1 MPPGIYRRTARTH
14 RRTGWPA
21 GPVASPPPAARTPVT
36 LERYRPLVGEW
47 ERFLAAH
54 RSPEPVTLRV
64 RSGRISRDALTDRL
78 RRAGFRTEP
87 VAGLDAYLRL
97 TAGAGSVAQTV
108 EHWLGLFHV
117 QQAVMALPALALD
130 VSAGERVLDL
140 CAAPGGKTTH
150 LAELMG
156 EAGPLLAVEPK
167 EKRIRGL
174 LGNIYRLGYR
184 NVIVV
189 AGDGRTLPEGA
200 FFDRVLVDAPCS
212 GEGNYRRR
220 AGRLPPR
227 TAEFSRYVTRVQE
240 ALLRHAVRL
249 TRPGGTIVY
258 ATCTY
263 APEENEAIVDRVRRD
278 APVTIGEIPL
288 GLPHSPGLTGWAG
301 EAYHPD
307 LAKTWRVY
315 PHHMDSGGLYMARL
329 RRRGAGGLRPTG
341 PAPGWGPVPTAF
353 PGTDAGEASARI
365 RRARSELVDRFG
377 FDPELVGRMAW
388 TVRGKH
394 IWSQSAGIWPMSA
407 WTSLETRRARIV
419 SVGMRAFR
427 GGYGRH
433 ETPSSQFLRTW
444 ACEIGE
450 TRTARVGTADLRR
463 LLAGESLP
471 PASLPA
477 GPVALVWEGRV
488 LGRGMVGSRGLVH
501 ELGRADAERLLAII
515 DEVKRAPS
523 GAA

>member
-1 MPPGIYRRTARTH
+1 M
-14 RRTGWPA
+14 
-21 GPVASPPPAARTPVT
+21 T
-36 LERYRPLVGEW
+36 LERYRPVVGEW

-64 RSGRISRDALTDRL
+64 RNGRISRAALTDRL
-78 RRAGFRTEP
+78 DRAGFRAEP

-97 TAGAGSVAQTV
+97 PPGAGPVAQTV

-117 QQAVMALPALALD
+117 QQAVMALPALALG

-156 EAGPLLAVEPK
+156 ETGPLVAVEPK

-189 AGDGRTLPEGA
+189 AGDGRTLPDGA
-200 FFDRVLVDAPCS
+200 SFDRVLVDAPCS

-220 AGRLPPR
+220 SGRLPPR
-227 TAEFSRYVTRVQE
+227 TAEFSRYVTRLQE
-240 ALLRHAVRL
+240 ALLRRAVRL

-263 APEENEAIVDRVRRD
+263 APEENEGVVDRVLRD
-278 APVTIGEIPL
+278 APVTLAEIPL
-288 GLPHSPGLTGWAG
+288 GLPHSPGLTAWEG
-301 EAYHPD
+301 EAFHTD

-315 PHHMDSGGLYMARL
+315 PHQMDSGGLYMARL
-329 RRRGAGGLRPTG
+329 LRRGGGDARPSGRAAG
-341 PAPGWGPVPTAF
+341 WEPVPEAF
-353 PGTDAGEASARI
+353 PGVDAREASARI
-365 RRARSELVDRFG
+365 RRARSELADRFG

-394 IWSQSAGIWPMSA
+394 IWSQSAGSWPVPA
-407 WTSLETRRARIV
+407 WSGMETRRARIV

-427 GGYGRH
+427 GGQGRH
-433 ETPSSQFLRTW
+433 ETPSSHFLRAW
-444 ACEIGE
+444 ADEIGE
-450 TRTARVGTADLRR
+450 VRTARVGTADLRR

-471 PASLPA
+471 PAGLPA
-477 GPVALVWEGRV
+477 GPVALVWEGGV
-488 LGRGMVGSRGLVH
+488 LGRGMVGSRGLAH

-515 DEVKRAPS
+515 GGAERAWP
-523 GAA
+523 GTG

>member
-1 MPPGIYRRTARTH
+1 M
-14 RRTGWPA
+14 
-21 GPVASPPPAARTPVT
+21 T

-64 RSGRISRDALTDRL
+64 RSGRISRAALTDRL
-78 RRAGFRTEP
+78 GRAGFRAEP

-97 TAGAGSVAQTV
+97 APGAGPVAQTV

-117 QQAVMALPALALD
+117 QQAVMALPTLALG

-156 EAGPLLAVEPK
+156 ETGPLIAVEPK

-189 AGDGRTLPEGA
+189 AGDGRTLPEGVS
-200 FFDRVLVDAPCS
+200 FDRVLVDAPCS

-240 ALLRHAVRL
+240 ALLRHAIRL

-263 APEENEAIVDRVRRD
+263 APEENEAVVDRVLRD
-278 APVTIGEIPL
+278 APVTVGEIPL
-288 GLPHSPGLTGWAG
+288 ELPHSPGLTAWAG
-301 EAYHPD
+301 ERFHAD
-307 LAKTWRVY
+307 LVKTWRVY
-315 PHHMDSGGLYMARL
+315 PHQMDSGGLYMARL
-329 RRRGAGGLRPTG
+329 LRRGAGHLRP
-341 PAPGWGPVPTAF
+341 ACRAAGWGPVPEAF
-353 PGTDAGEASARI
+353 PGVDAGEAGARI
-365 RRARSELVDRFG
+365 RRARGELLDRFG

-394 IWSQSAGIWPMSA
+394 IWSQSAGVWPVAGWSR
-407 WTSLETRRARIV
+407 LETRRARIV

-427 GGYGRH
+427 GGHGRH
-433 ETPSSQFLRTW
+433 ETPSSQFLRAW
-444 ACEIGE
+444 AGEIGE
-450 TRTARVGTADLRR
+450 ARTVRLARAELRR
-463 LLAGESLP
+463 LLEGESLP

-477 GPVALVWEGRV
+477 GPVALVWEGQV

-515 DEVKRAPS
+515 GEAEGAPP
-523 GAA
+523 GGG

>member
-1 MPPGIYRRTARTH
+1 M
-14 RRTGWPA
+14 
-21 GPVASPPPAARTPVT
+21 T

-64 RSGRISRDALTDRL
+64 RSGRISTAALTDRL
-78 RRAGFRTEP
+78 GRAGFRVEP

-97 TAGAGSVAQTV
+97 APGAGPVAQTV

-117 QQAVMALPALALD
+117 QQAVMALPTLALG

-156 EAGPLLAVEPK
+156 ETGPLIAVEPK

-189 AGDGRTLPEGA
+189 AGDGRTLPEGVS
-200 FFDRVLVDAPCS
+200 FDRVLVDAPCS

-249 TRPGGTIVY
+249 TKPGGTIVY

-263 APEENEAIVDRVRRD
+263 APEENEAVVDRVLRD
-278 APVTIGEIPL
+278 APVTVAEIPL
-288 GLPHSPGLTGWAG
+288 GLPHSPGLTAWAG
-301 EAYHPD
+301 HEIPRGPGEDVACLSAPD
-307 LAKTWRVY
+307 GFGRPVY
-315 PHHMDSGGLYMARL
+315 
-329 RRRGAGGLRPTG
+329 G
-341 PAPGWGPVPTAF
+341 PAPPAGRWGSAAGR
-353 PGTDAGEASARI
+353 PGHRVGAGPGGLSRC
-365 RRARSELVDRFG
+365 
-377 FDPELVGRMAW
+377 GR
-388 TVRGKH
+388 
-394 IWSQSAGIWPMSA
+394 
-407 WTSLETRRARIV
+407 
-419 SVGMRAFR
+419 R
-427 GGYGRH
+427 GGER
-433 ETPSSQFLRTW
+433 P
-444 ACEIGE
+444 
-450 TRTARVGTADLRR
+450 D
-463 LLAGESLP
+463 
-471 PASLPA
+471 PA
-477 GPVALVWEGRV
+477 GPERARGPVRIRPGTRGPDGLDRAREAHMEPVGRH
-488 LGRGMVGSRGLVH
+488 LAGGRLAPPGDAARAGSSR
-501 ELGRADAERLLAII
+501 
-515 DEVKRAPS
+515 
-523 GAA
+523 